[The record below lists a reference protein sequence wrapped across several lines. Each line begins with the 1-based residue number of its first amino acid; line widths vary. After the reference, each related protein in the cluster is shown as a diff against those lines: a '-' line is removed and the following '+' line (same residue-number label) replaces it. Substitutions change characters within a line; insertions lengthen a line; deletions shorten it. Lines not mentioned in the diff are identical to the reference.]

1 MVRGLPSNMLGTFE
15 KVRGLPPNMPG
26 TVEKVRGLPSN
37 MLGVFDDFFFA
48 KVRWLPGRRS
58 VVSFSTSTCCLN
70 SYCEFIIHNHVLV
83 VVISS

>member
-37 MLGVFDDFFFA
+37 MLGVFDDFFFCKGQMVA
-48 KVRWLPGRRS
+48 RS
-58 VVSFSTSTCCLN
+58 SVCC
-70 SYCEFIIHNHVLV
+70 
-83 VVISS
+83 

>member
-37 MLGVFDDFFFA
+37 MLGVFDDFFLQRSDGCQV
-48 KVRWLPGRRS
+48 VRL
-58 VVSFSTSTCCLN
+58 LL
-70 SYCEFIIHNHVLV
+70 VLALQRAV
-83 VVISS
+83 

>member
-37 MLGVFDDFFFA
+37 MLGVFDDLFLQRSDGCQV
-48 KVRWLPGRRS
+48 VRL
-58 VVSFSTSTCCLN
+58 LL
-70 SYCEFIIHNHVLV
+70 VLALQRAV
-83 VVISS
+83 

>member
-37 MLGVFDDFFFA
+37 MLGVFDDFFCKGQMVA
-48 KVRWLPGRRS
+48 RS
-58 VVSFSTSTCCLN
+58 SVCC
-70 SYCEFIIHNHVLV
+70 
-83 VVISS
+83 

>member
-37 MLGVFDDFFFA
+37 MLGVFDFFLQRSDGCQV
-48 KVRWLPGRRS
+48 VRL
-58 VVSFSTSTCCLN
+58 LL
-70 SYCEFIIHNHVLV
+70 VLALQRAV
-83 VVISS
+83 

>member
-37 MLGVFDDFFFA
+37 MLGVFDDFFFLQRSDGCQV
-48 KVRWLPGRRS
+48 VRL
-58 VVSFSTSTCCLN
+58 LL
-70 SYCEFIIHNHVLV
+70 VLALQRAV
-83 VVISS
+83 

>member
-37 MLGVFDDFFFA
+37 MLGVFDDFFFFCKGQMVA
-48 KVRWLPGRRS
+48 RS
-58 VVSFSTSTCCLN
+58 SVCC
-70 SYCEFIIHNHVLV
+70 
-83 VVISS
+83 

>member
-37 MLGVFDDFFFA
+37 MLGVFDDSFLQRSDGCQV
-48 KVRWLPGRRS
+48 VRL
-58 VVSFSTSTCCLN
+58 LL
-70 SYCEFIIHNHVLV
+70 VLALQRAV
-83 VVISS
+83 

>member
-37 MLGVFDDFFFA
+37 MLGVFDFFFLQRSDGCQV
-48 KVRWLPGRRS
+48 VRL
-58 VVSFSTSTCCLN
+58 LL
-70 SYCEFIIHNHVLV
+70 VLALQRAV
-83 VVISS
+83 